1 MHQENVI
8 SQLLAW
14 IEQSLDQP
22 LTLDH
27 IAARSGYSKWHLQR
41 MFKQLTGQ
49 VLGTYARR
57 RRLTAAARE
66 LRLTSAT
73 VACIADKYQF
83 DSQQTFTRGFK
94 KQFGLPPAA
103 YRRSDDWPSY
113 GLQPLLNM
121 MGEPLP
127 QADIIM
133 LPSLR
138 LVGNTQ
144 HGSCTLGQL
153 GDSKKR
159 LRQHAWRGLLQPD
172 QGMPEVAYG
181 LTSLEAD
188 TRQRDR
194 QRMVYT
200 AAMPEKDASGE
211 RVIIEQGEY
220 ARFAYQGQV
229 EGLQRFIAR
238 LYDTAIPQMNAVRR
252 AGQDIERIYPTQG
265 VCYADDQAAISCEYL
280 IPIRRGEG
288 DIRAC

>member
-22 LTLDH
+22 LTLDN
-27 IAARSGYSKWHLQR
+27 IAAKSGYSKWHLQR

-103 YRRSDDWPSY
+103 YRRSADWPSY
-113 GLQPLLNM
+113 GLQPPLS
-121 MGEPLP
+121 MGNEPLP
-127 QADIIM
+127 QAEIIV
-133 LPSLR
+133 LPSMR
-138 LVGNTQ
+138 LVGHTQ
-144 HGSCTLGQL
+144 QGSCTLGQL
-153 GDSKKR
+153 GDSKKL
-159 LRQHAWRGLLQPD
+159 LRQHAWRNLLRPG

-181 LTSLEAD
+181 LMSLQAD
-188 TRQRDR
+188 SRQP
-194 QRMVYT
+194 T
-200 AAMPEKDASGE
+200 ADSGIVS
-211 RVIIEQGEY
+211 R
-220 ARFAYQGQV
+220 
-229 EGLQRFIAR
+229 
-238 LYDTAIPQMNAVRR
+238 
-252 AGQDIERIYPTQG
+252 
-265 VCYADDQAAISCEYL
+265 
-280 IPIRRGEG
+280 
-288 DIRAC
+288 